1 VTVGRQQSVSID
13 IDKSKRVNLAKR
25 KISQQRARAGKK
37 EADGK
42 KELECAQPH
51 E

>member
-1 VTVGRQQSVSID
+1 MTVGRQKRVSID

-25 KISQQRARAGKK
+25 KIRQRRARAGKK
-37 EADGK
+37 ETEGK